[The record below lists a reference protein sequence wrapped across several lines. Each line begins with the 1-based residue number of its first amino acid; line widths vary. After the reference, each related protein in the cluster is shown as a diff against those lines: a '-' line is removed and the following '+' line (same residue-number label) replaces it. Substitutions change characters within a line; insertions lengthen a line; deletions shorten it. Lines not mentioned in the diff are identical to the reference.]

1 MADGGTA
8 TNVQNAIMST
18 TGTHSRNIAITAE
31 QRWTRE
37 ITMRLIDADALIEDL
52 EYDVELDARAL
63 DDTDLLLGMD
73 RELVQFDKDCKQNAI
88 DMLKRT
94 PTMETDSTLREKAL
108 LLLVTW
114 AEECGFGY
122 NNFPEEYET
131 YKDEIEG
138 MGYIDGMIYI
148 AERVV
153 ENETD

>member
-1 MADGGTA
+1 
-8 TNVQNAIMST
+8 
-18 TGTHSRNIAITAE
+18 
-31 QRWTRE
+31 
-37 ITMRLIDADALIEDL
+37 MRLIDADALIEDL